1 MKVLLIKL
9 FILSLCDDLFSAVR
23 VRVMFSRGLFVISTW
38 SSIFTL
44 QESKAL
50 TIKNSLTPPYST
62 IICDRYE
69 VNRMSLIGAGG
80 TGDVYSAKARV
91 TMPSKLA
98 SNLASIDT
106 AFKIGKIGSSER
118 LINECTI
125 LQYLDS
131 KGYLIST
138 QHIL

>member
-9 FILSLCDDLFSAVR
+9 FILSLCNYLLSAVR
-23 VRVMFSRGLFVISTW
+23 LRVMFSRGLFVISTW
-38 SSIFTL
+38 SSIFSL
-44 QESKAL
+44 QESGAL
-50 TIKNSLTPPYST
+50 SIKSIAAPPYST
-62 IICDRYE
+62 IICDHYE
-69 VNRMSLIGAGG
+69 VNQMSLIGAGG
-80 TGDVYSAKARV
+80 TGDVYSANARA
-91 TMPSKLA
+91 TIPRKLA
-98 SNLASIDT
+98 SNVASIDT

-131 KGYLIST
+131 KGYLIFA